1 MFHSLISQDIFS
13 MKTDAIVNP
22 VNCVGVMG
30 AGLARQFRLKYPE
43 MFREYAKV
51 CMNNTLR
58 PGIMHVFIIS
68 TKQTPNFIINFPTK
82 LHWKDPSDVSYIT
95 KGLIALREEIV
106 SREIHSIAIPKL
118 GCGYGGLDWNVV
130 RREIIRYLKDACNHV
145 YLLE

>member
-1 MFHSLISQDIFS
+1 MFHSLISQDIFT

-43 MFREYAKV
+43 MFREYAKA

-58 PGIMHVFIIS
+58 PGIMYVFITS

-130 RREIIRYLKDACNHV
+130 RREIIRHLKDACNHV